1 MTSQVGMT
9 IKVHVEKNDG
19 YAVSDD
25 VFYDYGIGETLEK
38 ALDDYITTIKERVEI
53 SKDCGDERRDG
64 KLALLR
70 KMLSK

>member
-1 MTSQVGMT
+1 MT
-9 IKVHVEKNDG
+9 IKVHVEKMT
-19 YAVSDD
+19 ATPFQMMC
-25 VFYDYGIGETLEK
+25 FYDYGIGETLEK